1 MKHPPPLPLEEA
13 QARLVALAPSM
24 PVENVAILL
33 GGAAYLGWLPLQTT
47 WAAFMAHSITPFI
60 FTGLAIVELIMDKLP
75 TTPSRKSPPSFA
87 ARIISGAFSGSVL
100 GAAVGT
106 TLIGL
111 VAGAIGSVLG
121 TLGGYEFRTRL
132 AKATGHDV
140 PNALLEDGI
149 ALAGAFLIVR
159 FVL

>member
-1 MKHPPPLPLEEA
+1 MKIIILAL
-13 QARLVALAPSM
+13 LIGIVAGLRSMMAPAVLAW
-24 PVENVAILL
+24 
-33 GGAAYLGWLPLQTT
+33 AAYLGWLPLQTT

-60 FTGLAIVELIMDKLP
+60 FTGLAIIELIMDKLP

>member
-1 MKHPPPLPLEEA
+1 MKIIIL
-13 QARLVALAPSM
+13 ALLIGIMAGLRSMMAPA
-24 PVENVAILL
+24 VLAW
-33 GGAAYLGWLPLQTT
+33 AAYLGWLPLQTT

>member
-1 MKHPPPLPLEEA
+1 MKIIIL
-13 QARLVALAPSM
+13 ALLIGIMAGLRSMMAPA
-24 PVENVAILL
+24 VLAW
-33 GGAAYLGWLPLQTT
+33 AAYLGWLPLQTT

-60 FTGLAIVELIMDKLP
+60 FTGLAIIELIMDKLP

>member
-1 MKHPPPLPLEEA
+1 MKIIIL
-13 QARLVALAPSM
+13 ALLIGIMAGLRSMMAPA
-24 PVENVAILL
+24 VLAW
-33 GGAAYLGWLPLQTT
+33 AAYLGWLPLQTT

-60 FTGLAIVELIMDKLP
+60 FTGLAIIELIMDKLP

-106 TLIGL
+106 TLVGL

>member
-1 MKHPPPLPLEEA
+1 MKIIIL
-13 QARLVALAPSM
+13 ALLIGIMAGLRSMMAPA
-24 PVENVAILL
+24 VLAW
-33 GGAAYLGWLPLQTT
+33 AAYLGWLPLQTT
-47 WAAFMAHSITPFI
+47 WAAFMAHSVTPFI

-149 ALAGAFLIVR
+149 ALAGAFLVVR

>member
-1 MKHPPPLPLEEA
+1 MKIIILAL
-13 QARLVALAPSM
+13 LIGIVAGLRSMMAPAVLAW
-24 PVENVAILL
+24 
-33 GGAAYLGWLPLQTT
+33 AAYLGWLPLQTT
-47 WAAFMAHSITPFI
+47 WAAFMAHSIMPFI

>member
-1 MKHPPPLPLEEA
+1 MKIIILAL
-13 QARLVALAPSM
+13 LIGIVAGLRSMMAPAVLAW
-24 PVENVAILL
+24 
-33 GGAAYLGWLPLQTT
+33 AAYLGWLPLQTT
-47 WAAFMAHSITPFI
+47 WAAFMAHSVTPFI

-149 ALAGAFLIVR
+149 ALAGAFLVVR